1 MTKNAE
7 EATLILEYTF
17 NAPKSQVWRAYAD
30 QENFEAWWGP
40 EGWETIATEFEFKP
54 GGRIHYGMKCVDEEQ
69 DEWYGKTSWGMM
81 EIQSIDEED
90 SFSYVDYFSDATG
103 MLDTKMPALT
113 ITNEFIET
121 DGKTAL
127 ISTCQADSSEQIEK
141 LVEMGMVEGF
151 ESQLRKLDEMLI

>member
-1 MTKNAE
+1 
-7 EATLILEYTF
+7 
-17 NAPKSQVWRAYAD
+17 
-30 QENFEAWWGP
+30 
-40 EGWETIATEFEFKP
+40 
-54 GGRIHYGMKCVDEEQ
+54 MKCVDEEQ

-121 DGKTAL
+121 DGKTTL

-151 ESQLRKLDEMLI
+151 ESQLRKLDEI